1 MVPPALPEVWQP
13 VTEGDLE
20 DLEDHTAYPAHL
32 DISDNHHLK
41 PPAKEV
47 SHEMHVNRSI
57 PDVKELICWVLRSIE
72 SAVLGI
78 ALLGKWLAKAR
89 VEEFEDLAGILKWLE
104 QQEYHEQ
111 GIESHGS

>member
-1 MVPPALPEVWQP
+1 
-13 VTEGDLE
+13 
-20 DLEDHTAYPAHL
+20 
-32 DISDNHHLK
+32 
-41 PPAKEV
+41 
-47 SHEMHVNRSI
+47 MHVNRSI